1 MFCILRSLLCVA
13 TNSTPHE
20 QFFNFQQRSCTVQS
34 LPTLLTSNKIAFVR
48 RFIRHSKSDPYV
60 DEVELVNVNPTY
72 AEVGYF
78 NDRKATISS
87 RHLSPCLNVNNKFVN
102 CDETLESDVT
112 KNDSNVAVDSGKSI
126 NEPSG

>member
-1 MFCILRSLLCVA
+1 M
-13 TNSTPHE
+13 
-20 QFFNFQQRSCTVQS
+20 
-34 LPTLLTSNKIAFVR
+34 
-48 RFIRHSKSDPYV
+48 
-60 DEVELVNVNPTY
+60 NVNPTY

-126 NEPSG
+126 NEPYCRKNFKENNIISLKQNVR